1 VRTFE
6 ARYPGRCAAGDPI
19 APGDEVV
26 YDADDHLRHVACL
39 PYADV
44 PAGYYVTED
53 PDRGEVLVPRPD
65 PAVCGRCWTVH
76 RGECL

>member
-19 APGDEVV
+19 EPGDEVAYV
-26 YDADDHLRHVACL
+26 DEQLVHADC
-39 PYADV
+39 ADS
-44 PAGYYVTED
+44 PASPTAAET
-53 PDRGEVLVPRPD
+53 
-65 PAVCGRCWTVH
+65 VCPSCWTVH